1 MDFLISDK
9 IRKILNGKKKAKY
22 SKKEKSK
29 KLEDSIMDIN
39 LLNND
44 EEHNKK
50 KLLERKKNRQKQ
62 NIIIK
67 NEQEEKQEKTEPQP
81 QKIEEEESIQL
92 NEKSDISLDIEL
104 PEEKSTQINTFPQ
117 NYSEIVEDKI
127 YNLFD
132 FTIINEISQQNRF
145 DAESRDENIK
155 TADVSKLKTNN

>member
-1 MDFLISDK
+1 MA
-9 IRKILNGKKKAKY
+9 KKKAKCT
-22 SKKEKSK
+22 KKEKSK

-62 NIIIK
+62 NIITK
-67 NEQEEKQEKTEPQP
+67 DEPEEKQDKTEPQP

-104 PEEKSTQINTFPQ
+104 AEEKSTQINTFPQ
-117 NYSEIVEDKI
+117 NDSEIVEDKI

-145 DAESRDENIK
+145 DVESRDENIK
-155 TADVSKLKTNN
+155 TADVSKLKKNN